1 VPSISGQASTATA
14 SAPARVFETSEHRDT
29 DSGQLLRLAAIR
41 NAGPDDSHAMVRI
54 AAHLPYQVGGGAAV
68 PDKENVAHEPTAA
81 AATVYELSR

>member
-1 VPSISGQASTATA
+1 VTSISADATNRSMPERARSHDRRRRAVPSISGQASTATA

-54 AAHLPYQVGGGAAV
+54 AAHLPY
-68 PDKENVAHEPTAA
+68 
-81 AATVYELSR
+81 